1 MDYSSANTGL
11 WNFFVQMGIIA
22 GVLLLSNVL
31 ARKSRMVRKSLIP
44 TSVLAG
50 FILLAVKSAGW
61 IQIPSQFLEMV
72 TYHGI
77 AIGFI
82 ALSLRTVGEGGARN
96 GEKSEGLK
104 SGAVIIST
112 YLVQAIVGLAISLLL
127 SYLWMPNPFK
137 ASGILLPMAYGQG
150 PGQANNVGITYET
163 LGFHGG
169 QSFGLSLAAAGYLC
183 ACVVGVMTVHYLARK
198 GRLKTGS
205 NRSQSGSVT
214 VDTFQDQNEIPLSES
229 VDRLSIQ
236 VALVLLA
243 YLLTYLVTL
252 GLTAGI
258 TRVAPGAAKT
268 LSPLL
273 WGFNFIIGSMLA
285 MLIKWVLKM
294 LRKSK
299 MMTRQYQN
307 NYLLSR
313 ISGLAFDLMIVAGI
327 TSIDF
332 RDLTGLWAPFLL
344 MAVAGGTST
353 FFYLRWLCTRVYPG
367 YSNESF
373 LSMYGMLTGTI
384 SSGILLLRP
393 ADPDFETPAANNLVT
408 GSSFGIV
415 LGSPMLVF
423 IGLAAESEAMLYVTL
438 GLVIVY
444 LAALLW
450 LILRKTKRQSTN

>member
-1 MDYSSANTGL
+1 MDYSSANTSL

-22 GVLLLSNVL
+22 GVLLLSNILV
-31 ARKSRMVRKSLIP
+31 RKSRLVRNSLIP

-50 FILLAVKSAGW
+50 FILLAVKSAGL
-61 IQIPSQFLEMV
+61 IHIPAGFLEMV

-82 ALSLRTVGEGGARN
+82 ALSLRTVGEGGAQK
-96 GEKSEGLK
+96 GEKGDGLK

-112 YLVQAIVGLAISLLL
+112 YLVQAIAGLAISLLL
-127 SYLWMPNPFK
+127 SYLWMPNLFK

-150 PGQANNVGITYET
+150 PGQANNVGITYEA
-163 LGFHGG
+163 LGFFGG

-183 ACVVGVMTVHYLARK
+183 ACLVGVATLHYLARK
-198 GRLKTGS
+198 GKMKNGKQMQR
-205 NRSQSGSVT
+205 SGSVT

-258 TRVAPGAAKT
+258 AKAMPGAAKT

-285 MLIKWVLKM
+285 LLIKWVLKM

-332 RDLTGLWAPFLL
+332 QDLSGLWVPFLL
-344 MAVAGGTST
+344 MAAAGGVVT
-353 FFYLRWLCTRVYPG
+353 FFYLRWLCERVYPE
-367 YSNESF
+367 YSDESF

-393 ADPDFETPAANNLVT
+393 VDPEFSTPAANNLVI

-415 LGSPMLVF
+415 LGSPMLIF

-438 GLVIVY
+438 ALVVAY
-444 LAALLW
+444 LASLLW
-450 LILRKTKRQSTN
+450 LMLRKAKRQSPV